1 MSGYD
6 SVAGRV
12 LVPAPS
18 GDTLQW
24 ADTCPVAPQWTLD
37 PDLQLVSASSQF
49 LLELQ
54 TTGNVFTITESG
66 LLLVESANNSAF
78 TFYDNFVGVQIS
90 CLLTMG

>member
-66 LLLVESANNSAF
+66 LLLVESANSSF
-78 TFYDNFVGVQIS
+78 TFYDNCVGVQIS
-90 CLLTMG
+90 RLLTMG